1 MRELVWGFVD
11 TSNNQGANDVHGETA
26 TTTTSISQTT
36 TDWVRENVP
45 SDNIVFTVSPIMDV
59 VAEHIERVEVNISKS
74 TTFPSEEIG
83 EISTVINEQL
93 SEGTSLKTTS
103 TTKFSTIT
111 SPPPTTTTTE
121 TDGAITW
128 DYRLLGVDASFDM
141 EDLHWSYF
149 LLMGNLLL
157 VIHHLLSDITI
168 FWALDVRCCDNCT
181 RVLTKTTNFSSSI
194 STQLILIIITKT
206 FASDENDPSVDF
218 KGNKVVSRYRQR
230 VIEMKMVIV

>member
-1 MRELVWGFVD
+1 MESIRLPEHLVRELVWGFVD
-11 TSNNQGANDVHGETA
+11 SSDNQGANDVHGETA
-26 TTTTSISQTT
+26 TTATSISQTT

-45 SDNIVFTVSPIMDV
+45 SDNIVSTVSPIMDV
-59 VAEHIERVEVNISKS
+59 VAEHIERVKVNISKS

-149 LLMGNLLL
+149 LLMGFACLALL
-157 VIHHLLSDITI
+157 VCLAQAFACLYTSLGRQND
-168 FWALDVRCCDNCT
+168 D
-181 RVLTKTTNFSSSI
+181 SSS
-194 STQLILIIITKT
+194 QLREVLICKR
-206 FASDENDPSVDF
+206 
-218 KGNKVVSRYRQR
+218 KNK
-230 VIEMKMVIV
+230 K

>member
-1 MRELVWGFVD
+1 MESIRLPEHLVRELVWGFVD
-11 TSNNQGANDVHGETA
+11 SSDNQGANDVHGETA
-26 TTTTSISQTT
+26 TTATSISQTT

-45 SDNIVFTVSPIMDV
+45 SDNIVSTVSPIMDV
-59 VAEHIERVEVNISKS
+59 VAEHIERVKVNISKS
-74 TTFPSEEIG
+74 TTFPSEEIE

-111 SPPPTTTTTE
+111 SPPPTTTATE

-128 DYRLLGVDASFDM
+128 DYRLLGVNASFDM

-149 LLMGNLLL
+149 LLMGNLSL

-168 FWALDVRCCDNCT
+168 FWALGRPWFV
-181 RVLTKTTNFSSSI
+181 VL
-194 STQLILIIITKT
+194 
-206 FASDENDPSVDF
+206 
-218 KGNKVVSRYRQR
+218 
-230 VIEMKMVIV
+230 

>member
-1 MRELVWGFVD
+1 MESIRLPEHLVRELVWGFVD
-11 TSNNQGANDVHGETA
+11 SSHKQGANDVHGETA

-45 SDNIVFTVSPIMDV
+45 SDNIVSTVSPIMDV
-59 VAEHIERVEVNISKS
+59 VAEHIERVKVNISKS

-83 EISTVINEQL
+83 EIFTVINEQL

-103 TTKFSTIT
+103 ITKFSTIT
-111 SPPPTTTTTE
+111 SPPPTTTATE

-149 LLMGNLLL
+149 LLMGFAFLALL
-157 VIHHLLSDITI
+157 VCLAQAFACLYTSLGRQND
-168 FWALDVRCCDNCT
+168 
-181 RVLTKTTNFSSSI
+181 SSS
-194 STQLILIIITKT
+194 QLREVLICKR
-206 FASDENDPSVDF
+206 
-218 KGNKVVSRYRQR
+218 KNK
-230 VIEMKMVIV
+230 K

>member
-1 MRELVWGFVD
+1 MESIRLPEHLVRELVWGFVD
-11 TSNNQGANDVHGETA
+11 SSDNQGANDVHGETA
-26 TTTTSISQTT
+26 TTATSISQTT

-45 SDNIVFTVSPIMDV
+45 SDNIVSTVSPIMDV
-59 VAEHIERVEVNISKS
+59 VAEHIERVKVNISKS
-74 TTFPSEEIG
+74 TTFPSEEIE

-149 LLMGNLLL
+149 LLMGFAFLALL
-157 VIHHLLSDITI
+157 VCLAQAFACLYTSLGRQND
-168 FWALDVRCCDNCT
+168 D
-181 RVLTKTTNFSSSI
+181 SSS
-194 STQLILIIITKT
+194 QLREVLICKR
-206 FASDENDPSVDF
+206 
-218 KGNKVVSRYRQR
+218 KNK
-230 VIEMKMVIV
+230 K

>member
-11 TSNNQGANDVHGETA
+11 SSDNQGANDVHGETA

-45 SDNIVFTVSPIMDV
+45 SDNIVSTVSPIMDV
-59 VAEHIERVEVNISKS
+59 VAEHIERVKVNISKS
-74 TTFPSEEIG
+74 TTFTSEEIG

-93 SEGTSLKTTS
+93 SEGTFLKTTS

-111 SPPPTTTTTE
+111 SSPPTTTATE

-149 LLMGNLLL
+149 LLMGNLSL

-168 FWALDVRCCDNCT
+168 FWALGRSWFV
-181 RVLTKTTNFSSSI
+181 VL
-194 STQLILIIITKT
+194 
-206 FASDENDPSVDF
+206 
-218 KGNKVVSRYRQR
+218 
-230 VIEMKMVIV
+230 